1 MSPVIQASSM
11 VSRDLLQSRAAA
23 LAVGFIA
30 LGAGCG
36 RAPSGA
42 APDGG
47 GSVPPRVTGAGGR
60 GEDATSPSP
69 GATGSPG
76 RAPIPAREARADAGS
91 APSTSPSDDAGS
103 TRPLEAPPV
112 PGLADAL
119 LGDWQ
124 VSLEIGNCIDR
135 RTLLRFMPGGL
146 AESLV
151 IDNDACYPEQRG
163 TWRTPA
169 SYSLSGRAL
178 TLVEP
183 GARSRFNVAVS
194 RGLSPR
200 RLRRHVLV
208 ADGARE
214 WQGEVIEERQDTQ
227 GNLLSRSLATV
238 RLRLAAPL
246 PLDGSGA
253 CSVSLEY
260 AVEGLTVPDAA
271 GASSPAVEPAA
282 NGAATAVA
290 CTYGPDAL
298 GQRIDVAPFELPALD
313 DASRVALEP
322 VLGPPSGTGG
332 FAPRW
337 WLSPEEPDHLFP
349 AGELLEDGAAAGP

>member
-1 MSPVIQASSM
+1 M

-23 LAVGFIA
+23 LAVGVIA

-47 GSVPPRVTGAGGR
+47 GSVPPRVTGAGGVERR

-76 RAPIPAREARADAGS
+76 RAPIPAREVGADAAH
-91 APSTSPSDDAGS
+91 APSASPSDDAGS
-103 TRPLEAPPV
+103 TSPPETRPV

-124 VSLEIGNCIDR
+124 TSLAIGNCIDR

-163 TWRTPA
+163 TWRTPV

-200 RLRRHVLV
+200 RLRRHVLL
-208 ADGARE
+208 AHGDRD
-214 WQGEVIEERQDTQ
+214 WQGEVLDERQDTQ
-227 GNLLSRSLATV
+227 GNLLSGSLTTV

-260 AVEGLTVPDAA
+260 AVQGLSVPDAA
-271 GASSPAVEPAA
+271 GAASPAVEHAA
-282 NGAATAVA
+282 KGAATAVA

-298 GQRIDVAPFELPALD
+298 GQRIDVAPFALPALD
-313 DASRVALEP
+313 DRSRVALAP
-322 VLGPPSGTGG
+322 VLGPPSSTGG